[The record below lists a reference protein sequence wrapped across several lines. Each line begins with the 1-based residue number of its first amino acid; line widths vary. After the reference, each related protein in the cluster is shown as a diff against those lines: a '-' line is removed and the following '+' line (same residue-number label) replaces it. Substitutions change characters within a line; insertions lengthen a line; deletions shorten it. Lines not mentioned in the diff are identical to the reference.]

1 MGIHVTKGKLL
12 DLDSLGVGVI
22 IDIKSSREPVVQ
34 SQTHQ
39 KSQKPFL
46 LKASYVLDVLVE
58 EKLHS
63 INLSVHWY
71 HPAGSPQG
79 WWSPEILNRS
89 PTPSWHAVTWL

>member
-1 MGIHVTKGKLL
+1 MGTHITKGILL

-22 IDIKSSREPVVQ
+22 IDIKSSREPVLQ
-34 SQTHQ
+34 NQLHHPDQ
-39 KSQKPFL
+39 NPFL

-79 WWSPEILNRS
+79 WWSHEILSRS
-89 PTPSWHAVTWL
+89 PTPSWHAVKWL